1 MVDFEFIEH
10 TADLGLRIYGK
21 NIKSLFQ
28 NAAQSLFEIIIDS
41 RSQAESLEEI
51 SLEAE
56 NLEELF
62 VAWLNELISLFFAY
76 KFLPSEYF
84 IEIEERD
91 NLKILKSRIKG
102 ANFNPSE
109 NKIKMEIKAATYHN
123 LKVVKT
129 DDGYMAEVI
138 FDI

>member
-21 NIKSLFQ
+21 NIESLFQ

-41 RSQAESLEEI
+41 KSQAENLEEI
-51 SLEAE
+51 ILEAE

-62 VAWLNELISLFFAY
+62 VTWLNELISLFFAC

-84 IEIEERD
+84 IEVEEKD
-91 NLKILKSRIKG
+91 DLKILKSRIKG
-102 ANFNPSE
+102 ANFNPQE

-123 LKVVKT
+123 LKLEKT
-129 DDGYMAEVI
+129 DDGYVAEVI